1 MVVLRK
7 FNPFNLQ
14 TMRRILLQGLLL
26 ITLFFSSWFVLQQ
39 IDWVNVLK
47 IEQKSEKTEEKL
59 DELLWETIKTTEDE
73 NTNPLVLKSVDSLIT
88 RICDLND
95 IDRSKIKFNVINKD
109 EVNAFAMPNGR
120 LVIYSG
126 LITASENQEELAGVL
141 CHEIAHIQ
149 LNHVMKKLVKEIG
162 LSALISITTGSN
174 GSELIKE
181 TAKVLSSTSF
191 DRSLE
196 KEADIKA
203 VEYLTKAEINPE
215 HFAQFL
221 YKINDSES
229 EIMKYLTWI
238 STHPDSKNRAEYII
252 EHSKNNN
259 VKNVPILKDETWNK
273 LKEVLKEKE

>member
-14 TMRRILLQGLLL
+14 TMKKIIFQGLLL
-26 ITLFFSSWFVLQQ
+26 IVLFFSTWFVLQQ
-39 IDWVNVLK
+39 INWVTILRIK
-47 IEQKSEKTEEKL
+47 QTTEKTEEKL
-59 DELLWETIKTTEDE
+59 DELLWETIKTTADE
-73 NTNPLVLKSVDSLIT
+73 NTNQLVLKSVDSLIT
-88 RICDLND
+88 KICNYND
-95 IDRSKIKFNVINKD
+95 IERSKIKFNVINKN
-109 EVNAFAMPNGR
+109 EINAFAMPNGR

-126 LITASENQEELAGVL
+126 LITATENQEELTGVL

-149 LNHVMKKLVKEIG
+149 LNHVMKKLIKEIG
-162 LSALISITTGSN
+162 FSTLISITTGTK

-215 HFAQFL
+215 HFAHFL

-238 STHPDSKNRAEYII
+238 STHPDSKKRAEYII
-252 EHSKNNN
+252 DHSKNNK
-259 VKNVPILKDETWNK
+259 VKNVPVLKDKTWNK
-273 LKEVLKEKE
+273 LKELLENQ

>member
-1 MVVLRK
+1 MRK
-7 FNPFNLQ
+7 
-14 TMRRILLQGLLL
+14 ILFQGLLL

-47 IEQKSEKTEEKL
+47 IEQKAEKTEEKL
-59 DELLWETIKTTEDE
+59 DELLWENIKTTEDE

-95 IDRSKIKFNVINKD
+95 IDRSKIKFNVINKN
-109 EVNAFAMPNGR
+109 EINALAMPNGR

-162 LSALISITTGSN
+162 LSTLISITTGSN

-203 VEYLTKAEINPE
+203 IEYLTKAEINPE
-215 HFAQFL
+215 YFAQFL

-229 EIMKYLTWI
+229 EIMKYLTWM

-259 VKNVPILKDETWNK
+259 VKNVPVLKDETWNK

>member
-1 MVVLRK
+1 
-7 FNPFNLQ
+7 
-14 TMRRILLQGLLL
+14 
-26 ITLFFSSWFVLQQ
+26 
-39 IDWVNVLK
+39 
-47 IEQKSEKTEEKL
+47 
-59 DELLWETIKTTEDE
+59 
-73 NTNPLVLKSVDSLIT
+73 
-88 RICDLND
+88 
-95 IDRSKIKFNVINKD
+95 
-109 EVNAFAMPNGR
+109 
-120 LVIYSG
+120 
-126 LITASENQEELAGVL
+126 
-141 CHEIAHIQ
+141 IAHIQ

-181 TAKVLSSTSF
+181 TAKVLSSASF

-196 KEADIKA
+196 KKADIKA

-238 STHPDSKNRAEYII
+238 STHPDSKNRAEHII